1 MRNPRSSSGAASLR
15 LCPLSAALALI
26 PAAALAQ
33 GVATEA
39 QLQPISVTESRA
51 QLDPNLPSSTASK
64 TAEQL
69 REQNIFN
76 PEDAAALLPSTSI
89 RKRYFGDR
97 NSNVSGRSHGVL
109 QPGRAL
115 VYLDGYLISNFLG
128 RFDAPRWNMVNVEA
142 IERIDAL
149 YGPFSAI
156 YPGNSIGTTVV
167 LTERKPKGFE
177 ASASVKYNHQGFD
190 EYGTH
195 ESYGSK
201 QLSARLASRL
211 DSGLWYVLGV
221 QHQDSQGHPMG
232 YGNAVRGATSGAFGN
247 GSLGTR
253 VSGIQYDLDP
263 QGRERAI
270 FGATGADHS
279 VQDTVNLRLGY
290 DLSATQE
297 IEGRI
302 SMWRS
307 DSTVTNTTYL
317 RDATGKPIWSGVVN
331 DGRYSFN
338 IPANTFAPS
347 QRDELHRQLGAT
359 WKTRHATGWNASAM
373 FTHYQMLRD
382 ANRQASLPQP
392 QADLGGAGTVT
403 RRDGTGWNTLE
414 LQTTYTPTA
423 NDFGGGRHALVFGL
437 HRNSYQ
443 LDNVVNKS
451 TDWRRSESTMDQS
464 YYGKTTITALYGQ
477 DAWRFAPD
485 WMLTSGLRLESFEAS
500 DGSQYFAG
508 PPVAQQAFA
517 KRSLHAASPKLSL
530 AWTAADDLLLRASF
544 GRGVRFPNVD
554 ELFNGTKT
562 GSNITTSDPNLRPEV
577 SRSFELAAEK
587 FWGEHWLRAS
597 LFRDDVKD
605 TILRQTDSTV
615 TPSVTR
621 VSNVDRVLTNGL
633 ELAWQLRDAGIKNL
647 DIGGSATWV
656 DAVVKANAANPA
668 QVGKQWLRIPK
679 QRYSLQA
686 SYRPNAR
693 WLLGAAWRW
702 SGRMYNTELNIDT
715 HPDTYGG
722 TSRVNQLDLK
732 AAWKFAKHWEW
743 SLGINNVTNQK
754 SWQAHTLPQR
764 SVQTELR
771 YAMQ

>member
-1 MRNPRSSSGAASLR
+1 VRNPRSSSGAALLR
-15 LCPLSAALALI
+15 QCPLSAALALI

-317 RDATGKPIWSGVVN
+317 RDATANPSGAGWS
-331 DGRYSFN
+331 
-338 IPANTFAPS
+338 TT
-347 QRDELHRQLGAT
+347 GAT
-359 WKTRHATGWNASAM
+359 ASTSRPTPSHPASA
-373 FTHYQMLRD
+373 TNCT
-382 ANRQASLPQP
+382 ANWAPPGRRATP
-392 QADLGGAGTVT
+392 QAGTPRPCSPIT
-403 RRDGTGWNTLE
+403 RCC
-414 LQTTYTPTA
+414 
-423 NDFGGGRHALVFGL
+423 
-437 HRNSYQ
+437 
-443 LDNVVNKS
+443 
-451 TDWRRSESTMDQS
+451 
-464 YYGKTTITALYGQ
+464 
-477 DAWRFAPD
+477 
-485 WMLTSGLRLESFEAS
+485 
-500 DGSQYFAG
+500 
-508 PPVAQQAFA
+508 
-517 KRSLHAASPKLSL
+517 
-530 AWTAADDLLLRASF
+530 
-544 GRGVRFPNVD
+544 
-554 ELFNGTKT
+554 
-562 GSNITTSDPNLRPEV
+562 
-577 SRSFELAAEK
+577 
-587 FWGEHWLRAS
+587 
-597 LFRDDVKD
+597 
-605 TILRQTDSTV
+605 V
-615 TPSVTR
+615 TPIAKPACPSR
-621 VSNVDRVLTNGL
+621 R
-633 ELAWQLRDAGIKNL
+633 R
-647 DIGGSATWV
+647 TW
-656 DAVVKANAANPA
+656 AA
-668 QVGKQWLRIPK
+668 
-679 QRYSLQA
+679 QA
-686 SYRPNAR
+686 R
-693 WLLGAAWRW
+693 
-702 SGRMYNTELNIDT
+702 
-715 HPDTYGG
+715 
-722 TSRVNQLDLK
+722 
-732 AAWKFAKHWEW
+732 
-743 SLGINNVTNQK
+743 
-754 SWQAHTLPQR
+754 
-764 SVQTELR
+764 
-771 YAMQ
+771 